1 MGVDL
6 ASLIPKKEIELESL
20 RGKRIAVDALNAIY
34 QFLSIVRQPDG
45 TPLMDS
51 HGNVT
56 SHLSGLFYRN
66 MRLLEMGILPCYV
79 FDGEP
84 PKLKAQTVK
93 ERKEIRKEA
102 EKQWKEAQKKGDL
115 IEARKYA

>member
-66 MRLLEMGILPCYV
+66 MRLLEMEILP
-79 FDGEP
+79 
-84 PKLKAQTVK
+84 
-93 ERKEIRKEA
+93 
-102 EKQWKEAQKKGDL
+102 
-115 IEARKYA
+115 